1 MSYAAL
7 RRTKWLFAA
16 KSAVNMTYI
25 YNIAEWP
32 RLTWDTESLAAQL
45 SALRHRQGLLV
56 GRLSALGLEA
66 RKEAELAALT
76 SDVLKSSAIE
86 GEQLPPDE
94 VRSSLA
100 RRLGIAGGGL
110 SESSRAVEG
119 VVQMMLD
126 ATHRYAEP
134 LSAQRLFDWHSALF
148 PLGNS
153 ARRRITRGAWRGD
166 ERGPM
171 QVVSGSL
178 AEPRVHF
185 AAPAAERVPGEMEKF
200 FEWMNSPTA
209 LDPVLRAAVAHLWFV
224 TIHPFDDGNGRIA
237 RAIADLAL
245 ARADGRRER
254 FYSMS
259 AQIEAERAE
268 YYRQLERAQRGGV
281 DITAWIVW
289 FLGCLDRSF
298 ARVDGAMDRVL
309 RDARI
314 WELVNPRG
322 ANERQRLVLARML
335 GDWEGWLTT
344 SKYAALAKCS
354 SDTALRDVKELVEWG
369 VLLQNDA
376 GGRSVSYRLVL
387 AQPEG

>member
-1 MSYAAL
+1 
-7 RRTKWLFAA
+7 
-16 KSAVNMTYI
+16 MTYI
-25 YNIAEWP
+25 HSNTEWP
-32 RLTWDTESLAAQL
+32 RLTWDTESLAGQL
-45 SALRHRQGLLV
+45 SAVRHRQGLLV

-66 RKEAELAALT
+66 RKEAELSALT
-76 SDVLKSSAIE
+76 SDVVKSSAIE
-86 GEQLPPDE
+86 GEQLPPAE
-94 VRSSLA
+94 VRSSIA
-100 RRLGIAGGGL
+100 RRLGIAAGGL
-110 SESSRAVEG
+110 SESSRAVDG

-126 ATHRYAEP
+126 ATQRYAEP

-148 PLGNS
+148 PVGSKPRLRL
-153 ARRRITRGAWRGD
+153 AVGAWRSD
-166 ERGPM
+166 EQGPM
-171 QVVSGSL
+171 QVVSGSP

-185 AAPAAERVPGEMEKF
+185 EAPAAENVHSEMEKF

-209 LDPVLRAAVAHLWFV
+209 LDPVLRAAVAHFWFV

-259 AQIEAERAE
+259 AQIEAEHAE

-281 DITAWIVW
+281 DITSWIAW

-298 ARVDGAMDRVL
+298 ARADTSMDRVL

-314 WELVNPRG
+314 WELVNSRG
-322 ANERQRLVLARML
+322 ANERQRLVLTRML
-335 GDWEGWLTT
+335 GDWVGNLTT
-344 SKYAALAKCS
+344 SKYATIAKCS
-354 SDTALRDVKELVEWG
+354 SDTALRDVKELVAYG
-369 VLLQNDA
+369 VLVPNAA

-387 AQPEG
+387 ASPVER